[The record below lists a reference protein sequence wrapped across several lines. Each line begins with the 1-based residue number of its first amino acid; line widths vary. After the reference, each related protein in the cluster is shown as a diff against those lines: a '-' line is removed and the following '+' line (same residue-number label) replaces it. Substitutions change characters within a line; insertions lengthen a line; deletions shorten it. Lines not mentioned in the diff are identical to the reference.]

1 MKKTIRD
8 IDIAG
13 KRALVRCDFNV
24 PFADTGEIA
33 DDIRIKATLP
43 TLKYLLEQGASL
55 VLMSHLGRPDGAPD
69 MKYSLKPVADRLSS
83 LLGREVLFISS
94 PEVVDGNVT
103 KAAANLKAGGIL
115 LLENVRFRKEE
126 TKNDAGFA
134 KELAGLADIYV
145 NDAFGSAHRA
155 HASTA
160 GVAAFLPAV
169 SGFLMEQEIKFL
181 GDTIEK
187 AEKPFI
193 AILGGAKSSDK
204 IPLIDNLMAK
214 VNSIIIGGGM
224 VYTFLKAMGCEVGK
238 SLLEEDQV
246 DVVKGMLKKA
256 EASGVKILLPVD
268 IVAAKEFKNDSEFRT
283 VAANEIP
290 SDMMGLDIGPE
301 TAKLYC
307 EEISKA
313 RTAIWNGPMGVFEM
327 PNFAAGTKAVA
338 VALAESGGVTVI
350 GGGDSASA
358 INQLGLSAQMTHI
371 STGGGASLELLE
383 GKVLPGVAALQDI

>member
-290 SDMMGLDIGPE
+290 RDMMGLDIGPE